1 MIDIIQ
7 PRYLL
12 IQLFYFCDNWNLLFT
27 LVSGFILPLLI
38 LKKPKQEKATLL
50 YKFSLI
56 TLLISL
62 LLGVLSPFLISIIEY
77 ISGYNVNYTFKV
89 NYLFI
94 VIVFSFSILI
104 SIAAM
109 RYISPAF
116 DNLKHKLTIKTE
128 LERNKRTDVRNI
140 KDYLPETVD
149 YNPEDYIDL
158 RQGVFIGLNE
168 KHQPRYIPI
177 KEWQSQH
184 ADIIG
189 TTGAGKGVAS
199 GLLLYQSILLGE
211 GVFVCD
217 PKDDEWAP
225 HLFRYACEKANKP
238 FCLID
243 LRKDEYQLDFLS
255 DINSEQLEELLVA
268 GFSLAEKGDIADF
281 YRIDDRRAARITSG
295 FIDKHKTIRSLF
307 NSEYVQSIS
316 ETIKCFFGKLEE
328 LALLNSINAKDG
340 FALKSIFDNGGC
352 CYIIGSMRNSK
363 IISAQRMI
371 LVRLLQ
377 LAESRDRINEQPRP
391 IAIFLD
397 ELKYHLSRPALEG
410 LGAARDK
417 GVHIIMAHQSIGDLR
432 DCPADLNGDSVVSSI
447 VENTKFKLVYKLQDP
462 ETAEWI
468 AKMSGLILVDDETR
482 KIEVSDV
489 LTEEVSH
496 DRSIRQAERFYV
508 DTNMLLNLPP
518 FVSFI
523 FTAKDLT
530 AASLISPVKV
540 KKRPLVIYNATNNEP
555 DILKETFIVSLSPDE
570 SMINNQDE
578 PVFDIP
584 DEPIINNQDE
594 PVFDIPDEPIINNQD
609 EPVFDIPD
617 EPMINNQDEPV
628 FDIPDEPMI
637 NNQDELLTI
646 K

>member
-594 PVFDIPDEPIINNQD
+594 PVFDIPDEP
-609 EPVFDIPD
+609 
-617 EPMINNQDEPV
+617 MINNQDEPV